1 MDGGSPVLIGILIL
15 LICGSAFFSASETA
29 LTSLS
34 RIRLRNM
41 VDEKIKNADKIQK
54 LLDNPSKLLSSILVG
69 NNLVNN
75 GASALTTA
83 LAIQIFN
90 GDAGSGAGV
99 ATAVITIIILIFGEI
114 TPKTIAAQKAEK
126 VALIVVNLIAF
137 FNWIFTPVVAVLNL
151 SLIHI

>member
-54 LLDNPSKLLSSILVG
+54 LTTP
-69 NNLVNN
+69 
-75 GASALTTA
+75 AS
-83 LAIQIFN
+83 F
-90 GDAGSGAGV
+90 
-99 ATAVITIIILIFGEI
+99 
-114 TPKTIAAQKAEK
+114 
-126 VALIVVNLIAF
+126 
-137 FNWIFTPVVAVLNL
+137 
-151 SLIHI
+151 

>member
-54 LLDNPSKLLSSILVG
+54 LLDNPS
-69 NNLVNN
+69 
-75 GASALTTA
+75 
-83 LAIQIFN
+83 F
-90 GDAGSGAGV
+90 
-99 ATAVITIIILIFGEI
+99 
-114 TPKTIAAQKAEK
+114 
-126 VALIVVNLIAF
+126 
-137 FNWIFTPVVAVLNL
+137 
-151 SLIHI
+151 

>member
-54 LLDNPSKLLSSILVG
+54 LLDNP
-69 NNLVNN
+69 
-75 GASALTTA
+75 AS
-83 LAIQIFN
+83 F
-90 GDAGSGAGV
+90 
-99 ATAVITIIILIFGEI
+99 
-114 TPKTIAAQKAEK
+114 
-126 VALIVVNLIAF
+126 
-137 FNWIFTPVVAVLNL
+137 
-151 SLIHI
+151 